1 MTTNSEPVFDASAR
15 IFDLLYQDKNTVGE
29 AGWIAENLGLRPS
42 QKGLSILEIGAGT
55 GRHARAFADLD
66 FSITAVE
73 PSGEMLERATRHE
86 KISYLQGDGR
96 HLTLDTTFDAV
107 LALFHVVSYQT
118 SLSDAHDFFDTAS
131 RHLTSGGLF
140 GFDVW
145 YSPAV
150 LFHRPEDRVLT
161 KEDDVLR
168 VTREARPSEDV
179 VNSRV
184 DVNYSYAVED
194 LDSGQVSAFDEVHAM
209 RHFTYGEIELLASA
223 HGMSILDACEFMTHR
238 EPSRDTW
245 GVWFVLKKD

>member
-1 MTTNSEPVFDASAR
+1 MATSNQVFDASAR
-15 IFDLLYQDKNTVGE
+15 VFDLLYRDKDTVGE
-29 AGWIAENLGLRPS
+29 AGWIAKNLR
-42 QKGLSILEIGAGT
+42 LSSSKKNVSVLEIGAGT
-55 GRHARAFADLD
+55 GRHACAFANAGL
-66 FSITAVE
+66 SVTAVE
-73 PSGEMLERATRHE
+73 PSLEMLERATAHE
-86 KISYLQGDGR
+86 RVSYLQGDGR
-96 HLTLDTTFDAV
+96 HLRLDTTFDAV

-118 SLSDAHDFFDTAS
+118 SFSDAHDFFDTAS

-150 LFHRPEDRVLT
+150 LFQRPEDRVLT

-184 DVNYSYAVED
+184 DVNYSYTVED
-194 LDSGQVSAFDEVHAM
+194 LKSGTTSSFDEVHAM

>member
-1 MTTNSEPVFDASAR
+1 MVASDS
-15 IFDLLYQDKNTVGE
+15 IFQDSASIYDLLYGE
-29 AGWIAENLGLRPS
+29 KDTISEVEWIKSELLAGGVKKQAN
-42 QKGLSILEIGAGT
+42 ILELGSGT
-55 GRHARAFADLD
+55 GRHARAFAHSG
-66 FSITAVE
+66 FSVTAVE
-73 PSGEMLERATRHE
+73 PSLEMLERATPHKRV
-86 KISYLQGDGR
+86 SFLQGDGR
-96 HLTLDTTFDAV
+96 NLKLDPSFDAV
-107 LALFHVVSYQT
+107 LALFHVVSYQA
-118 SLSDAHDFFDTAS
+118 SLLEASEFFDTAS

-150 LFHRPEDRVLT
+150 LFQKPEQRVMT
-161 KEDDVLR
+161 KENDVLR
-168 VTREARPSEDV
+168 VTRQAHPSEDV

-184 DVNYSYAVED
+184 DVNYSYTVED
-194 LDSGQVSAFDEVHAM
+194 LKSGTISSFEEVHAM